1 MYTLHRS
8 PHNPLLQ
15 PSTHRRWESV
25 ATLNG
30 CPIKVDGKLVM
41 LYRAIGKPDQVLAPS
56 VNTSIIGKAVSEDG
70 NHFFHTEQFV
80 TPTME
85 WDKYGCEDPRV
96 TYFEGKYYI
105 FYTALSKVPFTA
117 DGIKVGCAVSND
129 LKNIASRHLVTP
141 FNAKAMTLFPERID
155 GKVTVMFT
163 IHTDQPPANIVIAQA
178 DDISEFWEKSYWDRW
193 YKDYKDSILVLDRE
207 AHDHCEV
214 GAQPILTKDG
224 WLIVY
229 SHVQHYFDESR
240 RLFGIEAVL
249 LNKDNPF
256 HIIGRTR
263 GPIMIPEAS
272 YELYGF
278 VPNITFPSGA
288 FLNDDGMLDIYYGGA
303 DTVCC
308 RASVHLEDLIKSMK
322 AGDEPIFVR
331 HKNNPILSPIAENE
345 FEARAVFNPASV
357 IIDNT
362 MYIVYRAMAMN
373 NTSTMGLATTE
384 DGSTILKRLSKP
396 IYWPRESFELKHA
409 DPNGNSGCEDPRVT
423 RIDNKLYMLYTA
435 YNSVDAPAVAITS
448 IEVEDFLKEDFEKW
462 STPRLISPYR
472 IDDKDACVLP
482 KKYPEGYLVLHRINH
497 QICADYL
504 SNLDADGKMLNRC
517 FEILRPR
524 KGMWDGLKVGIAGPP
539 IETDRGWLLLY
550 HGVSDSGVYR
560 VGAALLD
567 KDDPTNVLARLL
579 QPVFEP
585 VENYELYGQINN
597 VVFPCGAVVKD
608 DTIYMHYGGADSV
621 VGLATCSLSKLLDM
635 LLPKSMIE
643 EAHIG

>member
-30 CPIKVDGKLVM
+30 CPILVNSKLQMV
-41 LYRAIGKPDQVLAPS
+41 YRAIGKPDQVLAPG
-56 VNTSIIGKAVSEDG
+56 VDTSIVGLATSDDG
-70 NHFFHTEQFV
+70 DHFFHTEQFI

-96 TYFEGKYYI
+96 TFFEGNYYI
-105 FYTALSKVPFTA
+105 FYTALSKVPFGA
-117 DGIKVGCAVSND
+117 EGIKVGCAVSSD
-129 LKNIASRHLVTP
+129 LKRISSRHLVTP
-141 FNAKAMTLFPERID
+141 FNAKAMSLFPERID
-155 GKVTVMFT
+155 GKVTVLFT
-163 IHTDQPPANIVIAQA
+163 IHTDMPPANICIAQA
-178 DDISEFWEKSYWDRW
+178 DDISEFWEKSYWDKW
-193 YKDYKDSILVLDRE
+193 YKNYKDNILVLERE

-214 GAQPILTKDG
+214 GAQPVLTEDG

-229 SHVQHYFDESR
+229 SHVQHYFDASR

-249 LNKDNPF
+249 LSRDNPF

-272 YELYGF
+272 YEMYGF

-288 FLNDDGMLDIYYGGA
+288 LLQDNGMLDIYYGGA

-308 RASVHLEDLIKSMK
+308 RASVMASDLIKTMK
-322 AGDEPIFVR
+322 SGDEPIFVR
-331 HKNNPILSPIAENE
+331 NKNNPLLLPLAENE

-357 IIDNT
+357 DINGT
-362 MYIVYRAMAMN
+362 SYILYRAMAMN
-373 NTSTMGLATTE
+373 NTSTVGLATSQ
-384 DGSTILKRLSKP
+384 DGETISKRLNKP
-396 IYWPRESFELKHA
+396 IYWPRESFEQKLA

-423 RIDNKLYMLYTA
+423 QIDNRLYMLYTA
-435 YNSVDAPAVAITS
+435 YNSIDPPAVAMTS
-448 IEVEDFLKEDFEKW
+448 IGVPEFLAEDFDKW
-462 STPRLISPYR
+462 TKPRLISPYR
-472 IDDKDACVLP
+472 IDDKDACIVP
-482 KKYPEGYLVLHRINH
+482 KKYAEGYLVLHRINH

-504 SNLDADGKMLNRC
+504 SNLEDDGKMLNRC

-539 IETDRGWLLLY
+539 LETDRGWLLFY
-550 HGVSDSGVYR
+550 HGVSDNGIYR

-585 VENYELYGQINN
+585 VTDYELHGQINN
-597 VVFPCGAVVKD
+597 VVFPCGAIIRG
-608 DTIYMHYGGADSV
+608 DTVYLYYGGADSV

-635 LLPKSMIE
+635 LLPESLVD